1 MENCCVEIYLALSTK
16 AHKAFYGVSNRDSS
30 EELMEQCI
38 HGGRQAQVFASGAVF
53 MATWLICRRNK
64 KISSVSAVLLIFFL
78 RVGEKQTSDT
88 F

>member
-30 EELMEQCI
+30 EELMKQYI
-38 HGGRQAQVFASGAVF
+38 YGREQAQGFVSGSVFTVTGS
-53 MATWLICRRNK
+53 ICRRNK
-64 KISSVSAVLLIFFL
+64 KISSVYAVLLIFFL